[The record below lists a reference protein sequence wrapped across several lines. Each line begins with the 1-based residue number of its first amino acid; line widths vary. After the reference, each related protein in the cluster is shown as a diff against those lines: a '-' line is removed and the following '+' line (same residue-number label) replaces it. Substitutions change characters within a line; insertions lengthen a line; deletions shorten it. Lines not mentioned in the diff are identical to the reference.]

1 MAQNIDEIIE
11 SFELL
16 EDWEDRYSLL
26 IDLGK
31 KLPDFPEHLKTDEY
45 LVKGC
50 VSKVWMVPKIENG
63 VFTFEGDSDAHIVR
77 GLVGLLHIIYSNNP
91 VASLKTIDIDGIFDK
106 LCLKQNLSPNRRNG
120 VFSMIEKIK
129 SYGNYS

>member
-1 MAQNIDEIIE
+1 MTQRIDEIIE

-31 KLPDFPEHLKTDEY
+31 NMPDFPEHLKKDEN

-50 VSKVWMVPKIENG
+50 VSKVWMVPKVENG
-63 VFTFEGDSDAHIVR
+63 MFSFEGDSDAHIVR
-77 GLVGLLHIIYSNNP
+77 GLVGLLHIIYNGQP
-91 VASLKTIDIDGIFDK
+91 VATLRGIDIEGIFNQ
-106 LCLKQNLSPNRRNG
+106 LSLTQNLSPNRRNG
-120 VFSMIEKIK
+120 LFSMIEKIK
-129 SYGNYS
+129 ACGI

>member
-1 MAQNIDEIIE
+1 MTQNIGEIIE

-16 EDWEDRYSLL
+16 DSWEDRYSIL

-31 KLPDFPEHLKTDEY
+31 KLPDFPEHLRKDEN

-63 VFTFEGDSDAHIVR
+63 IFTFEGDSDAHIVR
-77 GLVGLLHIIYSNNP
+77 GLVALLHIIYSGQP
-91 VASLKTIDIDGIFDK
+91 VTALKILDIDAIFNKLSLKE
-106 LCLKQNLSPNRRNG
+106 NLSPNRRNG
-120 VFSMIEKIK
+120 VFSMIEKIRG
-129 SYGNYS
+129 YGV